1 MLSNVE
7 QYRVVSILVA
17 SHKVWEIDPAID
29 GCHFG
34 GGFVFSRTPWPL
46 PVGVVFHARKV
57 YIQNTRRLAFGQYGF
72 ITSV

>member
-34 GGFVFSRTPWPL
+34 GGFVFSRTPWPSRRSGF
-46 PVGVVFHARKV
+46 PRAQGVYPK
-57 YIQNTRRLAFGQYGF
+57 Y
-72 ITSV
+72 